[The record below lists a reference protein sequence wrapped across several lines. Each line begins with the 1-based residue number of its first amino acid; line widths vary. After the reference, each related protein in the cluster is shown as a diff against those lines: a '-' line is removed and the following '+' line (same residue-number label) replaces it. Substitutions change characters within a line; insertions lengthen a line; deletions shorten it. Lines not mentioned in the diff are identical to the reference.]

1 MINKEYFLKAIKP
14 YTMAMISVFISIFSL
29 SVVSMISSV
38 GKEKIKAE
46 LDGVGM
52 NGMTVTAYS
61 NYKENITDIT
71 LYNSLRK
78 CDYVNRI
85 TPVRYDTM
93 EISLSNGNELQCLC
107 WGISPMAKDVVNLK
121 QMYGRGISDGDID
134 NRSLVCLIDE
144 SIALQNYGRSNIT
157 GKDLYITTD
166 SGVHKLEIIGV
177 VNKTSNLLNGMSGDI
192 IPNFIYL
199 PFTTMENIS
208 FEKGFDQ
215 LIINIKEGTT
225 VENIIGYIKSN
236 AVLPMYST
244 IEISDLSRQRDNINN
259 ITEIAFLMLFAIS
272 CVALIV
278 CSISVATSVSS
289 AVSQAKHDIGIKIS
303 IGASKLNIMSE
314 FLILSVS
321 ACLIGIFFGISA
333 GYISLGVVNFI
344 LKQTFSF
351 DIGLLATGVSATIFL
366 TATFSLYPSYKAASM
381 IPIKALSR
389 E

>member
-121 QMYGRGISDGDID
+121 QMYGRGISDGDI
-134 NRSLVCLIDE
+134 NNSSLVCLIDE

-177 VNKTSNLLNGMSGDI
+177 VNKTSSLLNGMSGDI

-321 ACLIGIFFGISA
+321 ACLIGIFFGISI
-333 GYISLGVVNFI
+333 GYISLGIVNFI
-344 LKQTFSF
+344 LKETFSF
-351 DIGLLATGVSATIFL
+351 DTSLLATGVSATIFL

>member
-1 MINKEYFLKAIKP
+1 
-14 YTMAMISVFISIFSL
+14 MAMISVFISIFSL

-52 NGMTVTAYS
+52 NGMTVTTYS
-61 NYKENITDIT
+61 NYKENITDIA

-333 GYISLGVVNFI
+333 GYISLGIVNFI

>member
-1 MINKEYFLKAIKP
+1 
-14 YTMAMISVFISIFSL
+14 MAMISVFISIFSL

-38 GKEKIKAE
+38 GKEKINAE

-61 NYKENITDIT
+61 NYKENITDIA

-121 QMYGRGISDGDID
+121 QMYGRGISDGDI
-134 NRSLVCLIDE
+134 NNSSLVCLIDE

-177 VNKTSNLLNGMSGDI
+177 VNKTSSLLNGMSGDI

-321 ACLIGIFFGISA
+321 ACLIGIFFGISI
-333 GYISLGVVNFI
+333 GYISLGIVNFI
-344 LKQTFSF
+344 LKETFSF
-351 DIGLLATGVSATIFL
+351 DTGLLATGVSATIFL

-381 IPIKALSR
+381 VPIKALSR

>member
-1 MINKEYFLKAIKP
+1 
-14 YTMAMISVFISIFSL
+14 MAMISVFISIFSL

-289 AVSQAKHDIGIKIS
+289 AVSQAKHDIGIKVS

-333 GYISLGVVNFI
+333 GYISLGIVNFI

>member
-1 MINKEYFLKAIKP
+1 
-14 YTMAMISVFISIFSL
+14 MAMISVFISIFSL

-38 GKEKIKAE
+38 GKEKINAE

-121 QMYGRGISDGDID
+121 QMYGRGISDGDI
-134 NRSLVCLIDE
+134 NNSSLVCLIDE

-177 VNKTSNLLNGMSGDI
+177 VNKTSSLLNGMSGDI

-314 FLILSVS
+314 FLIFSVS
-321 ACLIGIFFGISA
+321 ACLIGIFFGISI
-333 GYISLGVVNFI
+333 GYISLGIVNFI
-344 LKQTFSF
+344 LKETFSF
-351 DIGLLATGVSATIFL
+351 DTSLLATGVSATIFL

>member
-1 MINKEYFLKAIKP
+1 
-14 YTMAMISVFISIFSL
+14 MAMISVFISIFSL

-61 NYKENITDIT
+61 NYKENITDIA

-333 GYISLGVVNFI
+333 GYISLGIVNFI